1 MSKYV
6 FSVSF
11 CVFLYILSVKC
22 QLEEGADCFSQ
33 ADNLKGRCVNLKRC
47 LSVLT
52 DIRTKKYPQL
62 CSFSGRDPIICCTD
76 CELVNNTSNY
86 LTGADGAIYLKSGRK
101 AKDKCLEYIAN
112 FNYPCYLKIGLR
124 KRVSSD
130 KTCLEYDV
138 VIPFAAVGGTE
149 CMEYVAS
156 LNYPCPKR
164 EGLSRQLEYMDKKCF
179 VYEAVF
185 GAAAVGGQDANRSE
199 FPQMAL
205 LGYGDSL
212 DTAQWLCGGSV
223 ISERFI
229 LTAAH
234 CVFSKSVGT
243 VKYAAMGILKRT
255 DPPETWQRYN
265 VKRAIRHPEYK
276 PPSKYN
282 DIALLE
288 VDRTIKFNK
297 DVLPACLNTGGGNE
311 IEATATGWGTLGHRQ
326 SLADILQVVQL
337 EQFSAEECFAAYPP
351 HRHLQNGYNH
361 ASQSCYG
368 SKNNKIIDTCE
379 GDSGG
384 PLQITSKFGSCIY
397 DIIGVTSYG
406 RPCGVVGNTGM
417 YTKVEYYVPWIESI
431 VWP

>member
-86 LTGADGAIYLKSGRK
+86 FAGADGAIYLKSGRK
-101 AKDKCLEYIAN
+101 AKDKCQ
-112 FNYPCYLKIGLR
+112 
-124 KRVSSD
+124 
-130 KTCLEYDV
+130 
-138 VIPFAAVGGTE
+138 
-149 CMEYVAS
+149 EYVAS

-185 GAAAVGGQDANRSE
+185 GAVAVGGKDANRSE

-205 LGYGDSL
+205 LGYGDTL

>member
-138 VIPFAAVGGTE
+138 VIPFAAVGGTG
-149 CMEYVAS
+149 AF
-156 LNYPCPKR
+156 R
-164 EGLSRQLEYMDKKCF
+164 RQ
-179 VYEAVF
+179 
-185 GAAAVGGQDANRSE
+185 
-199 FPQMAL
+199 FPHMAL